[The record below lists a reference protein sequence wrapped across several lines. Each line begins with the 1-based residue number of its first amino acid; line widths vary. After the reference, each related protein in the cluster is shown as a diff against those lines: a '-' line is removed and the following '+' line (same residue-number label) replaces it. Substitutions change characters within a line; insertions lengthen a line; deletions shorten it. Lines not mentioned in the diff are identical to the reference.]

1 MGKNTFDIDG
11 YKQLSL
17 KDVNWN
23 YPDNRQRNPLHG
35 KVIERVGLCTGG
47 SESEQMLLVLFKD
60 KTFICCGMEEDKDNP
75 DCYNLANKNIYNG
88 DLYKDSIYRF
98 STYIDNNGKLQFH
111 GKAQML
117 VDFGLWDFNEEDAK
131 LVMEQHIKDQ
141 EEREWEQYKHLRLKF
156 KDRIE
161 AEEREQNN
169 G

>member
-1 MGKNTFDIDG
+1 
-11 YKQLSL
+11 
-17 KDVNWN
+17 
-23 YPDNRQRNPLHG
+23 
-35 KVIERVGLCTGG
+35 
-47 SESEQMLLVLFKD
+47 
-60 KTFICCGMEEDKDNP
+60 
-75 DCYNLANKNIYNG
+75 
-88 DLYKDSIYRF
+88 LYKDSIYWF

-131 LVMEQHIKDQ
+131 RVMEQHIKDQ